1 MLSTDQQPP
10 PEPLTRCYCDEES
23 YSSDMLITLLS
34 AARPSRNYI
43 VQEDQDHIVSLL
55 LSVAPLKATV
65 DRLSGNG
72 YHAKVQSFRSPAADS
87 DDDDGRE
94 GVDLVP
100 RKLN

>member
-1 MLSTDQQPP
+1 
-10 PEPLTRCYCDEES
+10 
-23 YSSDMLITLLS
+23 MLITLLS

-55 LSVAPLKATV
+55 LRLLSVAPLKATV

-72 YHAKVQSFRSPAADS
+72 YHGKVQSFRSPAADS
-87 DDDDGRE
+87 DDDDGPE